1 MWCSIL
7 MDVRQK
13 KAVCSVSILLICLFV
28 DGCGTPAHTRRQ
40 SKPMGERALGAT
52 IGSLVEISS
61 SDAIRVEG
69 YALVGS
75 LNGTGSAQCPP
86 HIRTYLTQ
94 YILKQLPEQKDVERL
109 INSSDTAVVLVQG
122 IIPRGASKD
131 QHFDLAVF
139 ALPGTQT
146 TSLEGGWLYAAELY
160 EAGRFGSAVKALAEA
175 EGPIFINKITT
186 SEPNKRVGYVL
197 AGGRVLDEYKIALV
211 LRQPDY
217 KIASLIRNRL
227 NGQFGDDAA
236 RALSPNLIE
245 LKTPPKYKNQKQR
258 FVSIVRATYLTQN
271 EEVTNERIK
280 TFIRKL
286 AVSKDKD
293 ACEFALEAI
302 GKGSLDKLAILLKSS
317 NEQVRLAAARC
328 MLNLGSDRGLDTL
341 RQITLDKNS
350 PYRLEA
356 LEAIT
361 TVARRN
367 DAAAISRR
375 LLRDNDFD
383 IRLAAYEALRK
394 LDDIAITQTLI
405 GRSFHLEQIAQAKYR
420 EIFVA
425 RSGQPK
431 IVLFGEIYCR
441 DNIFLQSADGGV
453 TIDAPAG
460 QDYVTIMRT
469 HPKQPNIL
477 TLKSSFELAD
487 IIRTLC
493 GEPLKE
499 TADESPGLN
508 VPYHDMVAILKQM
521 VEKGLVRAEF
531 RVGPL
536 PKIDLIIK

>member
-1 MWCSIL
+1 

-13 KAVCSVSILLICLFV
+13 KMVCLVSVLLICLFI
-28 DGCGTPAHTRRQ
+28 DGCGTPAHTKQQ
-40 SKPMGERALGAT
+40 SKLMGERALGVT
-52 IGSLVEISS
+52 VGSLAEVSS
-61 SDAIRVEG
+61 SDAIRLEG
-69 YALVGS
+69 YALVGG

-86 HIRTYLTQ
+86 NIRTYLTQ
-94 YILKQLPEQKDVERL
+94 YILKQLPEQKDVEKL

-122 IIPRGASKD
+122 IIPRGALKD
-131 QHFDLAVF
+131 QQFDLVVF

-146 TSLEGGWLYAAELY
+146 TSLESGWLYAADLY
-160 EAGRFGSAVKALAEA
+160 EAGRLGSSIRALAKA

-227 NGQFGDDAA
+227 NEQFGDDAA
-236 RALSPNLIE
+236 RALAPGLIE

-280 TFIRKL
+280 ALIRKL
-286 AVSKDKD
+286 AVSKDKE
-293 ACEFALEAI
+293 AGEIALEAI

-341 RQITLDKNS
+341 RQIALDGNS

-361 TVARRN
+361 TAARRN

-375 LLRDNDFD
+375 LLRDSDFD

-394 LDDIAITQTLI
+394 LDDITITQTLI

-425 RSGQPK
+425 RSGQPR

-441 DNIFLQSADGGV
+441 DNIFLQSVDGEV

-469 HPKQPNIL
+469 HPKRPNIL

-493 GEPLKE
+493 EEPVKG
-499 TADESPGLN
+499 TADESLGLN

-521 VEKGLVRAEF
+521 VEKGLLRAEF

>member
-1 MWCSIL
+1 MVFDT

-13 KAVCSVSILLICLFV
+13 KTVCSVSILLICLFI
-28 DGCGTPAHTRRQ
+28 DGCGTPAHTKQQ
-40 SKPMGERALGAT
+40 SKLMGERALGVT
-52 IGSLVEISS
+52 VGSLAEVSS
-61 SDAIRVEG
+61 SDAIRLEG
-69 YALVGS
+69 YALVGG

-86 HIRTYLTQ
+86 NIRTYLTQ
-94 YILKQLPEQKDVERL
+94 YILKQLPEQKGVEKF
-109 INSSDTAVVLVQG
+109 INSSDTAVVRVQG
-122 IIPRGASKD
+122 MIPKGALKD

-146 TSLEGGWLYAAELY
+146 TSLESGWLYAADLY
-160 EAGRFGSAVKALAEA
+160 EAGRFGSAIRVLARA

-197 AGGRVLDEYKIALV
+197 AGGRVLDEYKIALM

-227 NGQFGDDAA
+227 NEQFGDDAA
-236 RALSPNLIE
+236 RARAPGLIV

-280 TFIRKL
+280 ALIRKL
-286 AVSKDKD
+286 AVSKDKE
-293 ACEFALEAI
+293 AGEIALEAI

-317 NEQVRLAAARC
+317 NEQVRLRAARC
-328 MLNLGSDRGLDTL
+328 MLNLGSDRGLDAL
-341 RQITLDKNS
+341 RQIALDENS

-361 TVARRN
+361 TAARRN

-375 LLRDNDFD
+375 LLRDSDFD

-394 LDDIAITQTLI
+394 LDDITITQTLI

-425 RSGQPK
+425 RSGQPR

-441 DNIFLQSADGGV
+441 DNIFLQSVDGEV

-469 HPKQPNIL
+469 HPKRPNIL

-493 GEPLKE
+493 EEPVKG
-499 TADESPGLN
+499 TADESLGLN

-521 VEKGLVRAEF
+521 VEKGLLRAEF

>member
-1 MWCSIL
+1 
-7 MDVRQK
+7 
-13 KAVCSVSILLICLFV
+13 
-28 DGCGTPAHTRRQ
+28 
-40 SKPMGERALGAT
+40 
-52 IGSLVEISS
+52 
-61 SDAIRVEG
+61 
-69 YALVGS
+69 
-75 LNGTGSAQCPP
+75 
-86 HIRTYLTQ
+86 
-94 YILKQLPEQKDVERL
+94 LPERKGIEKL

-122 IIPRGASKD
+122 IIPRGALKG

-146 TSLEGGWLYAAELY
+146 TSLESGWLYAADLY
-160 EAGRFGSAVKALAEA
+160 EAGRLGSPIRALAKA

-197 AGGRVLDEYKIALV
+197 AGGRVLDEYKIALM

-227 NGQFGDDAA
+227 NEQFGDDAA
-236 RALSPNLIE
+236 RAPAPGLIE

-280 TFIRKL
+280 ALIRKL
-286 AVSKDKD
+286 AVSKDKE
-293 ACEFALEAI
+293 ASEFALEAI

-317 NEQVRLAAARC
+317 DEQVRLRAARC

-341 RQITLDKNS
+341 RQIALDENS

-361 TVARRN
+361 TAARRN

-375 LLRDNDFD
+375 LLRDSDFD

-394 LDDIAITQTLI
+394 LDDITITQTLI
-405 GRSFHLEQIAQAKYR
+405 GRSFHLEQIVQAKYR

-425 RSGQPK
+425 RSGQPR

-441 DNIFLQSADGGV
+441 DNIFLQSVDGEV

-469 HPKQPNIL
+469 HPKRPDIL

-493 GEPLKE
+493 EEPVKG
-499 TADESPGLN
+499 TADESLGLN

-521 VEKGLVRAEF
+521 VEKGLLRAEF